1 MLGILVEVIG
11 IDVVFC
17 KTARDSRAVVFYLH
31 RRTLALEVVAVG
43 QKAVTVS
50 LGSDVG
56 HAVVK
61 GRNVRLAECRDGVSA
76 VPCDVR
82 SLHGKDVAADGDAV
96 RPVREEPLLCLST
109 DGHEGTGI
117 VRPTFL
123 YGCYCPADVP
133 VINNCRELELSARRW
148 HDALEFSVMD
158 GEGCAVH

>member
-1 MLGILVEVIG
+1 M
-11 IDVVFC
+11 
-17 KTARDSRAVVFYLH
+17 
-31 RRTLALEVVAVG
+31 VAVG
-43 QKAVTVS
+43 QKAVAVS
-50 LGSDVG
+50 LGGDVG

-61 GRNVRLAECRDGVSA
+61 GWNVRLAECRDGVSA

-158 GEGCAVH
+158 GEDCAVH

>member
-43 QKAVTVS
+43 QKAVAVS
-50 LGSDVG
+50 LGGDVG

-96 RPVREEPLLCLST
+96 RPVREEPLLRLST
-109 DGHEGTGI
+109 DGHEGTGV
-117 VRPTFL
+117 VRPTSL

-133 VINNCRELELSARRW
+133 ARNGCCEREVSARRW
-148 HDALEFSVMD
+148 HDSLEFSVMD
-158 GEGCAVH
+158 GEGCAVC